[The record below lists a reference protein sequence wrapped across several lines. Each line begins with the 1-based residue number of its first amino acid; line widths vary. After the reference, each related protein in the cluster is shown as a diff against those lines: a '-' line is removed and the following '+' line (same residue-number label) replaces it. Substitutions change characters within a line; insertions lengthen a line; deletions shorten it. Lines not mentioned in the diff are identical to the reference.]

1 MNKSK
6 NKFYKKKRV
15 QFLAL
20 TIILLAFANSCMT
33 MRMSDKKVM
42 RTFKKNGQAPQIYHD
57 TFKGKPIRYIADKP
71 FNKLLPTIIFVHGAP
86 GSSDNFYKH
95 LQDTTFQKK
104 ANLVSVDRLGY
115 GYSNFGIAEVSIK
128 KQAQMIAY
136 IAKKYEQTK
145 IVLVAWSYGGAI
157 IAKMAMDNPKIDH
170 LVMIAPALSPKDEKY
185 FWFGNF
191 AKWKATRW
199 IAPKTFQVAEDE
211 KLAHANELKKI
222 EKNWFK
228 IKAHISYFH
237 GNDDG
242 LVPYKNMNYLKSK
255 VNDSL
260 VNYFTI
266 DKGSHFIIFKNYD
279 LIRDEILKVLEKIKM
294 DY

>member
-1 MNKSK
+1 MNISLT
-6 NKFYKKKRV
+6 KFYKKKRTFV
-15 QFLAL
+15 LLLIFV
-20 TIILLAFANSCMT
+20 LLASANSCMT

-42 RTFKKNGQAPQIYHD
+42 KTFKKNGQTPKIYHD
-57 TFKGKPIRYIADKP
+57 TFEGKQIRYIADKP

-115 GYSNFGIAEVSIK
+115 GYSDFGTAEVSIE
-128 KQAQMIAY
+128 KQAQMITH
-136 IAKKYEQTK
+136 IIKKYQKTK

-157 IAKMAMDNPKIDH
+157 IAKTAMDYPNIKH
-170 LVMIAPALSPKDEKY
+170 LVLVAPALSPTDEKY

-199 IAPKTFQVAEDE
+199 LVPKVFQVAEDE

-222 EKNWFK
+222 ENDWSK
-228 IKAHISYFH
+228 IKTPISYFH
-237 GNDDG
+237 GNKDG

-266 DKGSHFIIFKNYD
+266 DKGSHFILFKNYE
-279 LIRDEILKVLEKIKM
+279 LIKEEIVTVLKKSS
-294 DY
+294 